1 MDNTYARAYTEV
13 LEIISHFPKE
23 EYNKIPNEKIQF
35 YRNNMDKDYKY
46 KINPYIDLTEQPI
59 SRETNAILVIL
70 FRDYFADENQKET
83 LKQIL
88 DLNQAKLEKE
98 KSEKYNSEE
107 IFKSAKQKWSY
118 ETTPNNEANALVEYK
133 EPFFV
138 KFKKFIFKLLHIN

>member
-13 LEIISHFPKE
+13 LEIISHFPKD
-23 EYNKIPNEKIQF
+23 EYDKIPNEKIQF
-35 YRNNMDKDYKY
+35 YKNNMDKAYQY

-107 IFKSAKQKWSY
+107 IFKSAKQKWSH
-118 ETTPNNEANALVEYK
+118 ETTPNNETNALVEYK

-138 KFKKFIFKLLHIN
+138 KFKKFILRLLHIS

>member
-1 MDNTYARAYTEV
+1 MDNTYAKAYTEV

-23 EYNKIPNEKIQF
+23 EYDKIPNEKIQF
-35 YRNNMDKDYKY
+35 YKNNMDKTYQY
-46 KINPYIDLTEQPI
+46 KINPYIDLTEQTI

-70 FRDYFADENQKET
+70 FRDYFADENQRET

-98 KSEKYNSEE
+98 KSEKYNSAE

-118 ETTPNNEANALVEYK
+118 ENTPKDETKALVEYK

-138 KFKKFIFKLLHIN
+138 KFKNFILKLLHIN